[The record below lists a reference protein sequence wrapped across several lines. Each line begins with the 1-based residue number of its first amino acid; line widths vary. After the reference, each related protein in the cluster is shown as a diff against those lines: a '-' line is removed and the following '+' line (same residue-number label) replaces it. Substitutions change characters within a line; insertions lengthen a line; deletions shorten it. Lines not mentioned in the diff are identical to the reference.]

1 MKKRL
6 LAMVL
11 LLVMT
16 LSACS
21 SPFNKMRGDD
31 NKKEEGKETSKEE
44 KNEVGEAGLN
54 ALLGY
59 DAEKLLDVEEVKD
72 FEDIDI
78 EANVKPYDV
87 PKESKMINGFVSDE
101 YAKEYNDRMMKN
113 LEDDGF
119 FIDYEKYQQP
129 FSIYETNQY
138 MGSNNFVTTDSIVH
152 LYHIIYL
159 GMMEDMEQNS
169 LKQKLM
175 ALSKNCLGNAL
186 NDYKEAKGEEKDLT
200 LRNAAL
206 FLCALDLLEAKY
218 DGEVPSEVRDLAD
231 KELDNIK
238 AEGNAVSN
246 ITGNDID
253 YSQFKVRG
261 NYTKNENLKKY
272 FRVNMLYSQELV
284 KLENPDG
291 SINLDALKQAILI
304 SRAMLKDETSFKL
317 WQDIYKPI
325 SFLVENTEDTT
336 PIDIYKSISKVTK
349 DNSLGAILEKNVVN
363 AVADDIANKEDPKI
377 KPDSGKVFAFLPQ
390 RAVVDNTW
398 LQNLVDTDPK
408 SKRPVV
414 SGVDLMALLGNS
426 LAERLTLTNE
436 DNLKWDKFKEKY
448 EETKAMVDARTD
460 KEEKANIY
468 RTWLWV
474 LKAFNNEYG
483 EGYPDFMRSE
493 KWQYKD
499 LNTALASWAQ
509 LKHDTILYAKQFGA
523 ECGGDEPTDLRHYV
537 EPNVNLYRRVK
548 YLVGLTMDADEKYSL
563 LNDEQKARLKD
574 FDDMLEFLIKVS
586 IEELKDETT
595 SDEDNERLKVIGGE
609 MENIFIAFNKD
620 DSGEEF
626 EIPPVD
632 RDTANVADIQR
643 IGSNVVDKPEGS
655 FLEVGSGRFST
666 IYVVYRLNGKYYLG
680 SGSVMNYYEFYSE
693 NRLDN
698 NEFKEMLPIYD
709 MEGEKDKIE
718 PFFKKELFT
727 NKVGSL
733 Y

>member
-6 LAMVL
+6 LAIILV
-11 LLVMT
+11 LVMS

-21 SPFNKMRGDD
+21 LPFSKTDKDEN
-31 NKKEEGKETSKEE
+31 SKENS
-44 KNEVGEAGLN
+44 KNENIEVGEADLN

-59 DAEKLLDVEEVKD
+59 DAEKLFNTKEVKD

-78 EANVKPYDV
+78 ETNVKPYEV
-87 PKESKMINGFVSDE
+87 PKNYKMIHGFAQDE
-101 YAKEYNDRMMKN
+101 YSKSYNEHIMQN
-113 LEDDGF
+113 IINDGF
-119 FIDYEKYQQP
+119 FINYEKFEQP
-129 FSIYETNQY
+129 FSLYEMNQY
-138 MGSNNFVTTDSIVH
+138 TFGNSFITTDSIVH

-169 LKQKLM
+169 LKQKFI
-175 ALSKNCLGNAL
+175 ALSKNCLDNAI
-186 NDYKEAKGEEKDLT
+186 NDYKEAKGDDKNLT

-206 FLCALDLLEAKY
+206 FLCAVDLLEAEY
-218 DGEVPSEVRDLAD
+218 DGEVPSEVRALAD
-231 KELDNIK
+231 DELKNIK
-238 AEGNAVSN
+238 SEGNAVSN

-272 FRVNMLYSQELV
+272 FKVNMLYSQELV

-304 SRAMLKDETSFKL
+304 SRHMLKDETSFKL

-325 SFLVENTEDTT
+325 IFLVENTEDIT
-336 PIDIYKSISKVTK
+336 PIDIYKSISKATK
-349 DNSLGAILEKNVVN
+349 DNSVEAILDDKVLS
-363 AVADDIANKEDPKI
+363 AVADDIANTDDPKI

-398 LQNLVDTDPK
+398 LQNLVDTDRM

-436 DNLKWDKFKEKY
+436 DNLKWDKFEEKY

-460 KEEKANIY
+460 EEEKANIY

-493 KWQYKD
+493 RWQYKD

-509 LKHDTILYAKQFGA
+509 LKHDTILYAKEFGA
-523 ECGGDEPTDLRHYV
+523 EMGGYDPVEVKHYV

-563 LNDEQKARLKD
+563 LNETQRDRLKD
-574 FDDMLEFLIKVS
+574 FDNMLEFLIKVS
-586 IEELKDETT
+586 LEELKDETT
-595 SDEDNERLKVIGGE
+595 SDEDNERLSVIGGE
-609 MENIFIAFNKD
+609 MENIFMAFND
-620 DSGEEF
+620 GGGDF
-626 EIPPVD
+626 EIAPRD
-632 RDTANVADIQR
+632 RDTANVADIQM
-643 IGSNVVDKPEGS
+643 IGSNVVNKPAGS

-666 IYVVYRLNGKYYLG
+666 MYVIYRLDDKYYIG
-680 SGSVMNYYEFYSE
+680 RGPVMNYYEFYSDH
-693 NRLDN
+693 RLDN
-698 NEFKEMLPIYD
+698 NEFKEMLPVYD
-709 MEGEKDKIE
+709 MDGEKDKVE
-718 PFFKKELFT
+718 PFFKWELFT
-727 NKVGSL
+727 NRYENL

>member
-6 LAMVL
+6 LAIILV
-11 LLVMT
+11 LVMS

-21 SPFNKMRGDD
+21 LPFSKTDKDEN
-31 NKKEEGKETSKEE
+31 SKENS
-44 KNEVGEAGLN
+44 KNENIEVGEADLN

-59 DAEKLLDVEEVKD
+59 DAEKLFNTKEVKD

-78 EANVKPYDV
+78 ETNVKPYEV
-87 PKESKMINGFVSDE
+87 PKNYKMIHGFAQDE
-101 YAKEYNDRMMKN
+101 YSKSYNEHIMQN
-113 LEDDGF
+113 IINDGF
-119 FIDYEKYQQP
+119 FINYEKFEQP
-129 FSIYETNQY
+129 FSLYEMNQY
-138 MGSNNFVTTDSIVH
+138 TFGNSFITTDSIVH

-159 GMMEDMEQNS
+159 GMMEEMEQNA

-175 ALSKNCLGNAL
+175 ALSKNCLDNAL
-186 NDYKEAKGEEKDLT
+186 SDYKEAKGEEKDVLM
-200 LRNAAL
+200 RNAAL
-206 FLCALDLLEAKY
+206 FLCAVDLLEAEY

-231 KELDNIK
+231 KELENIK

-246 ITGNDID
+246 ITGNEID

-284 KLENPDG
+284 KLENPDKT
-291 SINLDALKQAILI
+291 INLDALKQAMLI

-336 PIDIYKSISKVTK
+336 PIDIYKSISTATK
-349 DNSLGAILEKNVVN
+349 ENTIEAVLADNVVN
-363 AVADDIANKEDPKI
+363 AVADEIKNKENPKI

-398 LQNLVDTDPK
+398 LQNLVDTRPQ
-408 SKRPVV
+408 SQRPVV

-436 DNLKWDKFKEKY
+436 DNLKWDEFKEKY

-483 EGYPDFMRSE
+483 EGYPDFMKSE

-509 LKHDTILYAKQFGA
+509 LKHDTILYAKEFGA
-523 ECGGDEPTDLRHYV
+523 EMGGYDPVEVKHYV

-563 LNDEQKARLKD
+563 LNETQRDRLKD
-574 FDDMLEFLIKVS
+574 FDNMLEFLIKVS
-586 IEELKDETT
+586 LEELKDETT
-595 SDEDNERLKVIGGE
+595 SDEDNERLSVIGGE
-609 MENIFIAFNKD
+609 MENIFMAFND
-620 DSGEEF
+620 GGGDF
-626 EIPPVD
+626 EIAPRD
-632 RDTANVADIQR
+632 RDTANVADIQM
-643 IGSNVVDKPEGS
+643 IGSNVVNKPAGS

-666 IYVVYRLNGKYYLG
+666 MYVIYRLDDKYYIG
-680 SGSVMNYYEFYSE
+680 RGPVMNYYEFYSDH
-693 NRLDN
+693 RLDN
-698 NEFKEMLPIYD
+698 NEFKEMLPVYD
-709 MEGEKDKIE
+709 MDGEKDKVE
-718 PFFKKELFT
+718 PFFKWELFT
-727 NKVGSL
+727 NRYENL

>member
-21 SPFNKMRGDD
+21 SPFNKMEGDD

-44 KNEVGEAGLN
+44 KNEVGEADLN

-59 DAEKLLDVEEVKD
+59 DAEKLFNTEEVKD

-78 EANVKPYDV
+78 EANVKPYDI
-87 PKESKMINGFVSDE
+87 PKDSKMIGGFVQDE
-101 YAKEYNDRMMKN
+101 YTQEYNAKMMKN
-113 LEDDGF
+113 LEDNGF
-119 FIDYEKYQQP
+119 FIDYEKIQQP

-138 MGSNNFVTTDSIVH
+138 MGNNNFITTDSIVH

-175 ALSKNCLGNAL
+175 ALSKNCLDNAL
-186 NDYKEAKGEEKDLT
+186 SDYKEAKGDEKDVLM
-200 LRNAAL
+200 RNAAL
-206 FLCALDLLEAKY
+206 FLCAVDLLEAEY
-218 DGEVPSEVRDLAD
+218 DGEVPSEVRDLAN

-238 AEGNAVSN
+238 AEGNDVSN
-246 ITGNDID
+246 ITGAQID

-284 KLENPDG
+284 KLENPDKT
-291 SINLDALKQAILI
+291 INLDALKQAILI

-336 PIDIYKSISKVTK
+336 PIDIYKSISTATK
-349 DNSLGAILEKNVVN
+349 ENTIEAVLADNVVN
-363 AVADDIANKEDPKI
+363 AVADEIKNKENPKI

-398 LQNLVDTDPK
+398 LQNLVDTDPQ
-408 SKRPVV
+408 SQRPVV

-523 ECGGDEPTDLRHYV
+523 EMGGSEPIDLRHYV

-548 YLVGLTMDADEKYSL
+548 YLVGLTMDADAKYSL
-563 LNDEQKARLKD
+563 LNTDQKARLKD

-586 IEELKDETT
+586 IEELKDETI
-595 SDEDNERLKVIGGE
+595 SDEDNERLTVIGGE

-620 DSGEEF
+620 ESGEEF

-643 IGSNVVDKPEGS
+643 IGSNVVNKPEGS

-680 SGSVMNYYEFYSE
+680 SGSIMNYYEFYSE

-698 NEFKEMLPIYD
+698 NEFKEMLPLYNMD
-709 MEGEKDKIE
+709 GEKDKVE

-727 NKVGSL
+727 NKVKSL